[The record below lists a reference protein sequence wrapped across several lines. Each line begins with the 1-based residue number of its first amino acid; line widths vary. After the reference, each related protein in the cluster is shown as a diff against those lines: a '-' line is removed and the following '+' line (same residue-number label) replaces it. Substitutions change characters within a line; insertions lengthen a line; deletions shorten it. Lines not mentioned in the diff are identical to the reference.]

1 MEQKK
6 KFVINAAFFGIIFVL
21 GYAAYKY
28 ILPIL
33 VPFIIGFLVAAIVHL
48 PLKRIPVKKS
58 AHRRWL
64 SALFCTLFYGIVAAL
79 LVLFGYGIF
88 SKIANLVQLLPDI
101 FQSDIYPFCL
111 ELAEQIEVILNPI
124 DPELAQWIID
134 IGKNIATSLGQLAT
148 TLSASAIK
156 LVASSAVSIPGVII
170 QIVLVIVVSF
180 YTATDYDRVI
190 SFLTHL
196 VPSGKRSIVL
206 DTLGYMKTAVLVYI
220 KSYSILFFIT
230 FLELLIGLTILKIP
244 YSLAI
249 ALCIA
254 IFDLMPVLGTG
265 GVLIPWTIIL
275 LVMGNFPLALGMA
288 ILYIIITAVRNA
300 IEPRIIGDQIGLHPL
315 VTLIAMML
323 GLGLFGL
330 FGMLLFPVAL
340 VAIMNLMKKNK
351 QSSSEG
357 NPSADSSEAEINV
370 QKET

>member
-6 KFVINAAFFGIIFVL
+6 KFVIHAAFYGIIFIL

-33 VPFIIGFLVAAIVHL
+33 IPFIIGFLVAAIVHF
-48 PLKRIPVKKS
+48 PLKRIPLKKP

-64 SALFCTLFYGIVAAL
+64 SALFCTLFYGIVASV

-88 SKIANLVQLLPDI
+88 SEIANLAQLLPGL
-101 FQSDIYPFCL
+101 FQSYIYPFCL
-111 ELAEQIEVILNPI
+111 ELAEQIELILNPI
-124 DPELAQWIID
+124 DPKLAQWIID
-134 IGKNIATSLGQLAT
+134 IGKNVATSLGQLAT
-148 TLSASAIK
+148 TLSASAVK

-170 QIVLVIVVSF
+170 QIVLVIVSSF
-180 YTATDYDRVI
+180 YVSADYDRVI
-190 SFLTHL
+190 SFLIHL
-196 VPSGKRSIVL
+196 VPSDKRSIVL

-220 KSYSILFFIT
+220 KSYSIIFIIT

-244 YSLAI
+244 YSLVI

-275 LVMGNFPLALGMA
+275 LVIGNFPLALGMA
-288 ILYIIITAVRNA
+288 LLYIIITAVRNA

-315 VTLIAMML
+315 VTLVAMML

-340 VAIMNLMKKNK
+340 VAIMNLLKKNK
-351 QSSSEG
+351 QSSSEEDL
-357 NPSADSSEAEINV
+357 SADLSETEVHA
-370 QKET
+370 QKEP